1 MVQVYPNILVGNKG
15 AAENT
20 DLLTELG
27 ISHLLNCA
35 GGARRGNILTGSGKV
50 RPELGGRNIEY
61 KELALR
67 VEMKPKPPHHL
78 GDFALQDTPGENIL
92 SVLDDT
98 TDWMERVVAVIMT
111 SVLTSP
117 QTSHVR
123 TRAGS
128 SSTVL
133 WAPVA
138 PPQSRWPFL

>member
-50 RPELGGRNIEY
+50 RPELGGRNIQY

-67 VEMKPKPPHHL
+67 VELKPKPPQAWL
-78 GDFALQDTPGENIL
+78 SCFTGYAGGEH
-92 SVLDDT
+92 S
-98 TDWMERVVAVIMT
+98 E
-111 SVLTSP
+111 
-117 QTSHVR
+117 
-123 TRAGS
+123 RAG
-128 SSTVL
+128 
-133 WAPVA
+133 
-138 PPQSRWPFL
+138 RHD